1 MVPSVNRRVLSGV
14 AAVCCGVASPFLL
27 ANGTAIDG
35 SQLMYASVLL
45 AGVSSLLPVVCA
57 PQRSLKTALSFA
69 SVTVGSCVVFW
80 LSAFALLGA

>member
-35 SQLMYASVLL
+35 SRLMYGSVLL
-45 AGVSSLLPVVCA
+45 AGVSALLPLVCV
-57 PQRSLKTALSFA
+57 PQRSWKTALSFT

-80 LSAFALLGA
+80 LSAFALLSA